1 MKKNFI
7 LSMAIAYT
15 MLAACSNDEIVDVN
29 TGGTI
34 SFRTLIDIATR
45 TNQETTASLSTFK
58 VTAIKDAG
66 TEFATTVTKSG
77 SEWNTAETYYW
88 PNYALKFYA
97 YANGPAAGKGRVS
110 ITKDA
115 KTITDFT
122 PAGNVTE
129 HKDLLVAYNTGTK
142 DNYNSS
148 PVPLTFKHA
157 LSQIEVKAKNEKAS
171 SVKVE
176 IIGVKLVNMA
186 TKATLT
192 FPESTLNNTK
202 LPINNW
208 SNQTDLNIPS
218 KAYYSNGTKAVVLNS
233 TEFQSV
239 MFGENNFMVIPQQI
253 TAWNA
258 VKNDPDAE
266 INKQG
271 AYLAV
276 LCRISNL
283 SEAGETLIYPAPTAD
298 DPKTGKYAYSA
309 VAINTKTINQW
320 ELGKKYVY
328 NLTFCSDGGGA
339 GKVDPNPENPGGNS
353 NTDETPGTG
362 GEDILGGPI
371 KFSITVEDWETV
383 EVLTDM

>member
-1 MKKNFI
+1 MKKNVF
-7 LSMAIAYT
+7 LSMAIAST
-15 MLAACSNDEIVDVN
+15 MLVACSNDEIVDVN
-29 TGGTI
+29 TGSAI
-34 SFRTLIDIATR
+34 SFRTLIDNATR
-45 TNQETTASLSTFK
+45 ANQETTASLSTFK

-77 SEWNTAETYYW
+77 SEWNTAQTYYW

-97 YANGPAAGKGRVS
+97 YANGPATGKGTVS

-142 DNYNSS
+142 ETYNNA

-157 LSQIEVKAKNEKAS
+157 LSQIEVKAKNEKAA

-192 FPESTLNNTK
+192 FPESVLSDSK
-202 LPINNW
+202 LPISNW
-208 SNQTDLNIPS
+208 SNQADQNIPA
-218 KAYYSNGTKAVVLNS
+218 KAYYSNGTKAVTLTN
-233 TEFQSV
+233 EFQSV
-239 MFGENNFMVIPQQI
+239 MFGENNFMIIPQQI
-253 TAWNA
+253 TPWNA
-258 VKNDPDAE
+258 KKNDPDAE

-276 LCRISNL
+276 LCRISNI
-283 SEAGETLIYPAPTAD
+283 SDAGETLIYPAPTAD
-298 DPKTGKYAYSA
+298 DNKDGKYAYSA
-309 VAINTKTINQW
+309 VAIDNKTVAQW
-320 ELGKKYVY
+320 EPGKKYVY

-339 GKVDPNPENPGGNS
+339 GKVDPNPENPGGGTD
-353 NTDETPGTG
+353 TDETPGTG
-362 GEDILGGPI
+362 GEDILGGAI
-371 KFSITVEDWETV
+371 KFTVTVDDWETV
-383 EVLTDM
+383 EVPMNM

>member
-1 MKKNFI
+1 M
-7 LSMAIAYT
+7 
-15 MLAACSNDEIVDVN
+15 
-29 TGGTI
+29 
-34 SFRTLIDIATR
+34 
-45 TNQETTASLSTFK
+45 
-58 VTAIKDAG
+58 
-66 TEFATTVTKSG
+66 
-77 SEWNTAETYYW
+77 
-88 PNYALKFYA
+88 
-97 YANGPAAGKGRVS
+97 
-110 ITKDA
+110 
-115 KTITDFT
+115 
-122 PAGNVTE
+122 
-129 HKDLLVAYNTGTK
+129 
-142 DNYNSS
+142 
-148 PVPLTFKHA
+148 TFKHA

-192 FPESTLNNTK
+192 FPESTLDNTK

-320 ELGKKYVY
+320 EPGKKYVY
-328 NLTFCSDGGGA
+328 NLTFCSDGGGV

>member
-192 FPESTLNNTK
+192 FPESTLDNTK

-309 VAINTKTINQW
+309 VAINTKTIKQW
-320 ELGKKYVY
+320 EPGKKYVY

-339 GKVDPNPENPGGNS
+339 GKVDPNPENRWR
-353 NTDETPGTG
+353 
-362 GEDILGGPI
+362 
-371 KFSITVEDWETV
+371 KFEYR
-383 EVLTDM
+383 

>member
-1 MKKNFI
+1 
-7 LSMAIAYT
+7 
-15 MLAACSNDEIVDVN
+15 MLEYQRHRTTVI
-29 TGGTI
+29 I
-34 SFRTLIDIATR
+34 IFRTGIVSHQQVFVFGYVACWSEISNR
-45 TNQETTASLSTFK
+45 FGIFGNRNPTF
-58 VTAIKDAG
+58 
-66 TEFATTVTKSG
+66 SG
-77 SEWNTAETYYW
+77 S
-88 PNYALKFYA
+88 
-97 YANGPAAGKGRVS
+97 R
-110 ITKDA
+110 
-115 KTITDFT
+115 
-122 PAGNVTE
+122 
-129 HKDLLVAYNTGTK
+129 
-142 DNYNSS
+142 
-148 PVPLTFKHA
+148 
-157 LSQIEVKAKNEKAS
+157 
-171 SVKVE
+171 
-176 IIGVKLVNMA
+176 
-186 TKATLT
+186 
-192 FPESTLNNTK
+192 
-202 LPINNW
+202 
-208 SNQTDLNIPS
+208 TDLNIPS

-320 ELGKKYVY
+320 EPGKKYVY